1 MVAYI
6 TKLTKRSK
14 MAKRLRVIF
23 LGGVGEI
30 GKNMTALEY
39 DNDIIVIDSGLTFP
53 NAEEMPGVDYVIP
66 DFSYLEENK
75 EKVKAIILTHG
86 HEDHIGAL
94 PFVLK
99 KINTKVYGSNLA
111 VALVEHKL
119 KEQKIKK
126 VSLNVVN
133 ERDVITEGVFKVEFI
148 RVNHSIAGAFALA
161 ITTPKGVIFHTGDF
175 KIDHNPIDGR
185 KTDLARIAEIGNKG
199 VLLMMQDST
208 NVEREGFS
216 MSERSV
222 GRSLDAIFAANTNRR
237 LIIATFASNVHRVQ
251 QIINCAI
258 KYDRRIAFSGR
269 SMENIAQIA
278 HKLKELKYPEDKIV
292 NLDKMEGIPYDK
304 MCIISTGT
312 QGEPESA
319 LTRMSRNEFK
329 KVRIGETDTVVI
341 SASPIPGNEKM
352 IYNVINN
359 LYKSG
364 AEVIYKSLAE
374 IHVSGHACQEE
385 LKLMLSLVKPK
396 YFIPVHGE
404 YRHLRQH
411 AELAETMGVNGA
423 NVLIPELG
431 AAIDVSIRGLKLAE
445 KVKCGYIMVDGS
457 IIENPELMMRD
468 RKNLSEDGIVIA
480 LANVSDAGE
489 LAMPPVVIARGLNI
503 TEAEIEVIK
512 DAIETAINKMDGGA
526 MDGAEVRRTIKRAAG
541 RILFNKMRKHPMIIP
556 ITIAE

>member
-1 MVAYI
+1 
-6 TKLTKRSK
+6 
-14 MAKRLRVIF
+14 MAKKLKITF

-39 DNDIIVIDSGLTFP
+39 DKDIIVIDAGLTFP
-53 NAEEMPGVDYVIP
+53 NSEEMPGVDYVVP
-66 DFSYLEENK
+66 DFTYLEENAD
-75 EKVKAIILTHG
+75 KVKAIVLTHG

-99 KINTKVYGSNLA
+99 KIDTKVYGSNLA

-119 KEQKIKK
+119 REQKIKK

-133 ERDVITEGVFKVEFI
+133 ERDVISVGAFKVEFI

-161 ITTPKGVIFHTGDF
+161 ITTPKGVIFHTGDY

-185 KTDLARIAEIGNKG
+185 KTDLARIAEIGQKG
-199 VLLMMQDST
+199 VLLMLQDST

-222 GRSLDAIFAANTNRR
+222 GKSLDAIFAANTSRR
-237 LIIATFASNVHRVQ
+237 LIVATFASNVHRVQ
-251 QIINCAI
+251 QIINCAL

-278 HKLKELKYPEDKIV
+278 HKLKELKFPDDKIV
-292 NLDKMEGIPYDK
+292 NIDKMDGIPYDK

-329 KVRIGETDTVVI
+329 KVRIGTTDTVVI

-359 LYKSG
+359 LYKNG

-404 YRHLRQH
+404 YRHLKQH
-411 AELAETMGVNGA
+411 AELAESMGVNAA
-423 NVLIPELG
+423 NILIPELG
-431 AAIDVSIRGLKLAE
+431 SSIDVSVRGLKRMD
-445 KVKCGYIMVDGS
+445 KVKFGSIMVDGS

-480 LANVSDAGE
+480 LANVSEGGR
-489 LAMPPVVIARGLNI
+489 LLTPPVVIARGLNI
-503 TEAEIEVIK
+503 TEADIETIK
-512 DAIETAINKMDGGA
+512 DAIETAVNKMEGNAG
-526 MDGAEVRRTIKRAAG
+526 DGADLRRVIKRAAG
-541 RILFNKMRKHPMIIP
+541 KILYNKLRKHPMIIP